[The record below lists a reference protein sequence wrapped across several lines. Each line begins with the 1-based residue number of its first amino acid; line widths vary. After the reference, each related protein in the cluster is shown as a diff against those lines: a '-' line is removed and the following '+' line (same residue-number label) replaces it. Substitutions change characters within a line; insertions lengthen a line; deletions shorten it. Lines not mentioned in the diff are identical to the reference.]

1 MRRISAL
8 TFVAVIAGLPACAPR
23 PGAVDPNDPIIT
35 AAIDSLLRQT
45 LDAALK
51 VDADGVTSVGADSL
65 TFVTGDV
72 ILAGL
77 QPIREQFRQ
86 TYGHLQ
92 RQDQTV
98 LEKRV
103 RVLSPDV
110 AIAIVT
116 AEGTYTDRAGW
127 TSPPVGLGTTVVFVR
142 ENGQWRAQHVH
153 QSVAP

>member
-1 MRRISAL
+1 MRRISAPIS
-8 TFVAVIAGLPACAPR
+8 VAVIAALAACAPR
-23 PGAVDPNDPIIT
+23 PAAVDPNDPVIT
-35 AAIDSLLRQT
+35 AVIDSLLRQA
-45 LDAALK
+45 LDGAQK
-51 VDADGVTSVGADSL
+51 VDADRVAAVAADSL

-77 QPIREQFRQ
+77 QPIRERFRQ
-86 TYGHLQ
+86 TYSHLQ

-127 TSPPVGLGTTVVFVR
+127 TSPPVGLGTTLVFVR

-153 QSVAP
+153 QSVVP

>member
-1 MRRISAL
+1 
-8 TFVAVIAGLPACAPR
+8 
-23 PGAVDPNDPIIT
+23 VDPYDPAIV
-35 AAIDSLLRQT
+35 AAIDSLLSQT

-51 VDADGVTSVGADSL
+51 VDADRVTAIAADSL

-77 QPIREQFRQ
+77 EPIRERFRQ
-86 TYGHLQ
+86 TYSHLE
-92 RQDQTV
+92 RQNQTV
-98 LEKRV
+98 VEKRI

-110 AIAIVT
+110 VVAIVT

-127 TSPPVGLGTTVVFVR
+127 TSPPVGLGTTIVFVR

-153 QSVAP
+153 QSVMP